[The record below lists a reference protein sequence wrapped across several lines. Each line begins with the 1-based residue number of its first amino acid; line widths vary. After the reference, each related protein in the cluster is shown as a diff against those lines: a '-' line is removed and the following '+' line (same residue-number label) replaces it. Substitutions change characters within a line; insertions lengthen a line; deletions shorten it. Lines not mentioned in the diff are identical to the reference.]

1 MPLIAATA
9 ISHCPIT
16 GVHVIT
22 QKGVHD
28 ISSGKRDSAF
38 IVSSLPQRPAL
49 QPFSSSPSFVFKP
62 SSSSRIRRTPD
73 FTIPDTAI
81 NLPGKTTLALFFF
94 FSWKKINANL
104 NPKPALDLLQ

>member
-1 MPLIAATA
+1 MPLIAAAA

-38 IVSSLPQRPAL
+38 ISSSLPQRPVLQQFPQFCFQTFQL
-49 QPFSSSPSFVFKP
+49 QPDQEHPWFHNTRHSNK
-62 SSSSRIRRTPD
+62 
-73 FTIPDTAI
+73 
-81 NLPGKTTLALFFF
+81 LARENYANVVFFF
-94 FSWKKINANL
+94 FLEKKINANL